1 MFTSISKSLY
11 STRQTT
17 RTTTSWKLI
26 SDFLFFCVNIT
37 AVPLW
42 LHTLRTV
49 AKFCE
54 NYHFLTSSRREA
66 RLDEKMGC
74 NYYTP
79 ERHKRR
85 LSGIHRLQQIYPSYS
100 NQPFS
105 QLRWFALS
113 VGIYLVFIK
122 YSQKQLKGND
132 RQTWRRQKQKSVKSH
147 IIMINHTGY
156 GLSETFLNN
165 PSSSVFGHALAI
177 FGATVT
183 VYVFSILFFFRRTD
197 FHLIISNITS
207 KW

>member
-1 MFTSISKSLY
+1 MATLSISIDGHLHSVEFHDIKVFELKSIVVNSLFSNFEILSIIDVYSGLVCNFWSTYLIITRIVGAIQLIKSTSIFLNLRLLLIKY
-11 STRQTT
+11 SWHGLRFISPKKDEFTFFKIMKCLLRSRNHSTLLEVDYT
-17 RTTTSWKLI
+17 YYSSWKLI

-85 LSGIHRLQQIYPSYS
+85 LSGIHHLQ
-100 NQPFS
+100 
-105 QLRWFALS
+105 
-113 VGIYLVFIK
+113 
-122 YSQKQLKGND
+122 
-132 RQTWRRQKQKSVKSH
+132 
-147 IIMINHTGY
+147 
-156 GLSETFLNN
+156 
-165 PSSSVFGHALAI
+165 
-177 FGATVT
+177 
-183 VYVFSILFFFRRTD
+183 
-197 FHLIISNITS
+197 
-207 KW
+207 